1 MKLNRYSMII
11 LSMVLIGCA
20 IPYPYTKSESRA
32 LNIANAGGIDD
43 SDLHDSKDGMKSYGT
58 SFLMQ
63 VLNFASLATSFQ
75 GSAIGLGGGAT
86 FLANSANILAEPEN
100 PSARPS
106 FLAWVPQS
114 TAEDKFKARDHIVD
128 AVQTALNK
136 TSADMQVTIE
146 KYPQEK
152 DDVVINKIPF
162 DYWRVI
168 APELG
173 CKKGDCL
180 VAVYIKNPYE
190 VTSPEILQG
199 TIGQKC
205 YELSATGRKDYSRVI
220 FYQHGEKTF
229 PEQDFYL
236 ALSRNLP
243 AWSALYF
250 PPNRIHQKGQP
261 LNYPVVF
268 EKGEMLLF
276 KRPNN

>member
-1 MKLNRYSMII
+1 MII